1 MSLRH
6 ARVLV
11 ALALTLG
18 AMLLVACRVGPRPQ
32 DTPEAGSSAPPA
44 SGGASTGGADGAAG
58 PLGPYLHEKATM
70 SGESF
75 VADWFTFRLASVEL
89 RLVDVGASRE
99 LSRALETDD
108 DELAV
113 NAGFFDERDAPLGLS
128 RSRGARL
135 SVFAPKLSGGVLEV
149 DGDRGTLFESETY
162 DKVRT
167 PSFAVQ
173 CRPRLVVAGHA
184 NVKSD
189 DKKRAERTA
198 LCLREGGRTLSVVV
212 LENGER
218 GPSLFAVGRYL
229 EARGCE
235 DALSLDGGP
244 STGVVYRG
252 EGGPIERPLRG
263 PIRQAIVVRRR
274 VSP

>member
-1 MSLRH
+1 MTSRP
-6 ARVLV
+6 ARVL
-11 ALALTLG
+11 LALWLG
-18 AMLLVACRVGPRPQ
+18 VTALSACRVGPSTQ
-32 DTPEAGSSAPPA
+32 DAPEAGASAPF
-44 SGGASTGGADGAAG
+44 ASTGPGVRGADGTTGSAG
-58 PLGPYLHEKATM
+58 AYHHEKATM
-70 SGESF
+70 TGESF
-75 VADWFTFRLASVEL
+75 AADWFTFRLASVEL
-89 RLVDVGASRE
+89 RIVDVGASRE
-99 LSRALETDD
+99 LPRALESDD
-108 DELAV
+108 DMLAV
-113 NAGFFDERDAPLGLS
+113 NAGFFDEHDAPLGLS

-135 SVFAPKLSGGVLEV
+135 SAFAPKLSGGVLEV

-167 PSFAVQ
+167 PTFAVQ
-173 CRPRLVVAGHA
+173 CRPRLVVGGHA
-184 NVKSD
+184 NVRSD

-198 LCLREGGRTLSVVV
+198 LCLRDGGKTLSVVV
-212 LENGER
+212 VENGER